1 MVPVK
6 APEVQQAVK
15 RADPRSSRTRIGGNV
30 SISSLVL
37 KNTEAVRP
45 VSSVGGGKAQG
56 SVRGAHSGHVTWVAK
71 EVGVQREALRAGFIG
86 QLLAALLERD
96 VETRLGGAGRELGS
110 ANEESPPTSQW

>member
-45 VSSVGGGKAQG
+45 VSSGGKKKKSAGVSARRTLWSCDMSGKGGGSPEG
-56 SVRGAHSGHVTWVAK
+56 STASRAYRTAACRTPGKRRGNPVRRSRSGIT
-71 EVGVQREALRAGFIG
+71 IG
-86 QLLAALLERD
+86 
-96 VETRLGGAGRELGS
+96 
-110 ANEESPPTSQW
+110 

>member
-45 VSSVGGGKAQG
+45 VSSGKKKQKKAQG
-56 SVRGAHSGHVTWVAK
+56 SVRGAHSGHVT
-71 EVGVQREALRAGFIG
+71 
-86 QLLAALLERD
+86 
-96 VETRLGGAGRELGS
+96 
-110 ANEESPPTSQW
+110 